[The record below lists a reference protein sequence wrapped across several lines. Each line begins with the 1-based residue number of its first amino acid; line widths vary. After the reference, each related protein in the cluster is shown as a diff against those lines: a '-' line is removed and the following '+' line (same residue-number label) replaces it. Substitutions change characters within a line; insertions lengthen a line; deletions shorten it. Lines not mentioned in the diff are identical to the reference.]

1 MDQRRHGQLTAAFS
15 VVAAAILAGVVH
27 AQAQVPA
34 AAAALQPVAPAGA
47 QHRVTIPEG
56 TEVRVHF
63 NEQLS
68 SATAA
73 AGDEF
78 SITTDD
84 PITLLDG
91 TVIPPGYRGKGEVTA
106 AEHRGMMGK
115 PGQLSVRFDY
125 IRIGDA
131 HVRLRGS
138 KGEEGKSGVT
148 STVVL
153 TVLFGPLGL
162 IKHGSDVVIQK
173 GQSVTAY
180 VDEDAVVT
188 APIPPPPDD

>member
-1 MDQRRHGQLTAAFS
+1 MGERRHGQLTAALS
-15 VVAAAILAGVVH
+15 VVAAAILVGVVH
-27 AQAQVPA
+27 AQAPIPA
-34 AAAALQPVAPAGA
+34 APQPAAPASAA
-47 QHRVTIPEG
+47 QHVTIPEG

-84 PITLLDG
+84 PITLPDG
-91 TVIPPGYRGKGEVTA
+91 TVLPPGYRGKGEVTA

-115 PGQLSVRFDY
+115 AGQLSVRFDY

-138 KGEEGKSGVT
+138 KGEEGKNGVT
-148 STVVL
+148 ATVVL
-153 TVLFGPLGL
+153 TILFGPLGL

-173 GQSVTAY
+173 GQTVTAF

-188 APIPPPPDD
+188 TPIPPPPVED